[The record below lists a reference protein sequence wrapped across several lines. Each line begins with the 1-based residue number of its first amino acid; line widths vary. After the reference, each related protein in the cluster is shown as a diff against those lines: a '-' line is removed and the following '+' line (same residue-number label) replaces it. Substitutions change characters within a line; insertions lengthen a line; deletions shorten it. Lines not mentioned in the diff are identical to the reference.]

1 MKNDNELLAAMP
13 VRKAFFRLALP
24 AVAAQLINILYNL
37 VDKMFIGHIP
47 GVGKQALAGVGV
59 TAPVILAISA
69 FAALVSMGGAPK
81 ASIFMGKGDN
91 EQAEK
96 VMGSCAWMLIVLS
109 VVLTAFMLIFGKM
122 ILQLFGASDNTIL
135 YATDYMNI
143 YCVGTLFTQLTLGL
157 NAFIT
162 AQGKTLIS
170 MCNVAVGA
178 VTNIVLDAILING
191 FGMGVKGAALATVI
205 AQGVSTCFVIHYL
218 IKPTSQLKLRL
229 KNIRFERKLL
239 LPCIL
244 LGTSPAL
251 MQLTENMV
259 AISFNTSLQK
269 YGGDIAVASMSI
281 LTSIMQFVMLLLPGL
296 VQGAQ
301 PLLSYNLGAKNIS
314 RVKKTFRLLLI
325 CCLSGSFLIW
335 LVCMLIPQ
343 NVASIFTDDVPLITY
358 TGKSMRIYLA
368 MLLIYGIQVACQY
381 SFVALDQAK
390 KAIFLT
396 IWRKIILLIPLIFIL
411 PRILSGSAMEVFLAE
426 PIADTIIDHGVNIEK
441 FTPCR
446 EKDNQFAISS
456 QLISRKHIEK
466 SIEAFAK
473 YLNKYDGSAK
483 LYIMGDGDEK
493 ENLRKLAKDLGADKN
508 IIFTGK
514 LGHNE
519 LIEILKKSIA
529 MLVYTQSDLNMVSI
543 VESLSLATP
552 VITTSVPYCSSYIE
566 SENLGIVDDNWNEDD
581 LRRIAT
587 SDEYINNCMN
597 YRKYLP
603 TEYKAE
609 QFLKVKGLI

>member
-343 NVASIFTDDVPLITY
+343 NVASIFTDDVTLITY
-358 TGKSMRIYLA
+358 TGKSMRIYLE

-426 PIADTIIDHGVNIEK
+426 PIADTI
-441 FTPCR
+441 
-446 EKDNQFAISS
+446 AICTT
-456 QLISRKHIEK
+456 
-466 SIEAFAK
+466 APMF
-473 YLNKYDGSAK
+473 YY
-483 LYIMGDGDEK
+483 YY
-493 ENLRKLAKDLGADKN
+493 RKLK
-508 IIFTGK
+508 
-514 LGHNE
+514 
-519 LIEILKKSIA
+519 
-529 MLVYTQSDLNMVSI
+529 
-543 VESLSLATP
+543 
-552 VITTSVPYCSSYIE
+552 
-566 SENLGIVDDNWNEDD
+566 
-581 LRRIAT
+581 
-587 SDEYINNCMN
+587 
-597 YRKYLP
+597 
-603 TEYKAE
+603 
-609 QFLKVKGLI
+609 

>member
-358 TGKSMRIYLA
+358 TRKSMRIYLA

-426 PIADTIIDHGVNIEK
+426 PIADTI
-441 FTPCR
+441 
-446 EKDNQFAISS
+446 AICTT
-456 QLISRKHIEK
+456 
-466 SIEAFAK
+466 APMF
-473 YLNKYDGSAK
+473 YY
-483 LYIMGDGDEK
+483 YY
-493 ENLRKLAKDLGADKN
+493 RKLK
-508 IIFTGK
+508 
-514 LGHNE
+514 
-519 LIEILKKSIA
+519 
-529 MLVYTQSDLNMVSI
+529 
-543 VESLSLATP
+543 
-552 VITTSVPYCSSYIE
+552 
-566 SENLGIVDDNWNEDD
+566 
-581 LRRIAT
+581 
-587 SDEYINNCMN
+587 
-597 YRKYLP
+597 
-603 TEYKAE
+603 
-609 QFLKVKGLI
+609 

>member
-1 MKNDNELLAAMP
+1 MENDNELLAAMP
-13 VRKAFFRLALP
+13 VPKAFIKLALP

-47 GVGKQALAGVGV
+47 EVGKEALAGVGV

-96 VMGSCAWMLIVLS
+96 VMGSCTWMLIVLS

-122 ILQLFGASDNTIL
+122 ILQLFGASDDTIS

-143 YCVGTLFTQLTLGL
+143 YCLGTLFTQLTLGL

-191 FGMGVKGAALATVI
+191 FGMGVRGAALATVI

-218 IKPTSQLKLRL
+218 VTPKSQLKLRL
-229 KNIRFERKLL
+229 KNIRFERQLL
-239 LPCIL
+239 LPCIF

-269 YGGDIAVASMSI
+269 YGGDMAVASMSI

-325 CCLSGSFLIW
+325 CCVSGSFLIW
-335 LVCMLIPQ
+335 LVCMLIPG
-343 NVASIFTDDVPLITY
+343 NVASVFTGDMALITY
-358 TGKSMRIYLA
+358 TEKSMRIYLA
-368 MLLIYGIQVACQY
+368 MLLIYGVQVACQY

-396 IWRKIILLIPLIFIL
+396 IWRKIILLIP
-411 PRILSGSAMEVFLAE
+411 
-426 PIADTIIDHGVNIEK
+426 DTIAVCTTAPMFWN
-441 FTPCR
+441 
-446 EKDNQFAISS
+446 
-456 QLISRKHIEK
+456 
-466 SIEAFAK
+466 
-473 YLNKYDGSAK
+473 YY
-483 LYIMGDGDEK
+483 
-493 ENLRKLAKDLGADKN
+493 RKLK
-508 IIFTGK
+508 
-514 LGHNE
+514 
-519 LIEILKKSIA
+519 
-529 MLVYTQSDLNMVSI
+529 
-543 VESLSLATP
+543 
-552 VITTSVPYCSSYIE
+552 
-566 SENLGIVDDNWNEDD
+566 
-581 LRRIAT
+581 
-587 SDEYINNCMN
+587 
-597 YRKYLP
+597 
-603 TEYKAE
+603 
-609 QFLKVKGLI
+609 

>member
-96 VMGSCAWMLIVLS
+96 VMGSCAWMVIVLS

-162 AQGKTLIS
+162 AQGKNLIS

-358 TGKSMRIYLA
+358 TGKSMPIYLA

-426 PIADTIIDHGVNIEK
+426 PIADTI
-441 FTPCR
+441 
-446 EKDNQFAISS
+446 AICTT
-456 QLISRKHIEK
+456 
-466 SIEAFAK
+466 APMF
-473 YLNKYDGSAK
+473 YY
-483 LYIMGDGDEK
+483 YY
-493 ENLRKLAKDLGADKN
+493 RKLK
-508 IIFTGK
+508 
-514 LGHNE
+514 
-519 LIEILKKSIA
+519 
-529 MLVYTQSDLNMVSI
+529 
-543 VESLSLATP
+543 
-552 VITTSVPYCSSYIE
+552 
-566 SENLGIVDDNWNEDD
+566 
-581 LRRIAT
+581 
-587 SDEYINNCMN
+587 
-597 YRKYLP
+597 
-603 TEYKAE
+603 
-609 QFLKVKGLI
+609 

>member
-1 MKNDNELLAAMP
+1 MKNDNELLSAMP

-368 MLLIYGIQVACQY
+368 MLLIDGIQVACQY

-390 KAIFLT
+390 KVIFLT

-411 PRILSGSAMEVFLAE
+411 PRILSGSAMGVFLAE
-426 PIADTIIDHGVNIEK
+426 PIADTI
-441 FTPCR
+441 
-446 EKDNQFAISS
+446 AICTT
-456 QLISRKHIEK
+456 
-466 SIEAFAK
+466 APMF
-473 YLNKYDGSAK
+473 YY
-483 LYIMGDGDEK
+483 YY
-493 ENLRKLAKDLGADKN
+493 RKLK
-508 IIFTGK
+508 
-514 LGHNE
+514 
-519 LIEILKKSIA
+519 
-529 MLVYTQSDLNMVSI
+529 
-543 VESLSLATP
+543 
-552 VITTSVPYCSSYIE
+552 
-566 SENLGIVDDNWNEDD
+566 
-581 LRRIAT
+581 
-587 SDEYINNCMN
+587 
-597 YRKYLP
+597 
-603 TEYKAE
+603 
-609 QFLKVKGLI
+609 

>member
-1 MKNDNELLAAMP
+1 MENDNELLAAMP
-13 VRKAFFRLALP
+13 VPKAFIKLALP

-47 GVGKQALAGVGV
+47 EVGKEALAGVGV

-96 VMGSCAWMLIVLS
+96 VMGSCTWMLIVLS

-122 ILQLFGASDNTIL
+122 ILQLFGASDDTIS

-143 YCVGTLFTQLTLGL
+143 YCLGTLFTQLTLGL

-191 FGMGVKGAALATVI
+191 FGMGVRGAALATVI

-218 IKPTSQLKLRL
+218 VTPKSQLKLRL
-229 KNIRFERKLL
+229 KNIRFERQLL
-239 LPCIL
+239 LPCIF

-269 YGGDIAVASMSI
+269 YGGDMAVASMSI

-325 CCLSGSFLIW
+325 CCVSGSFLIW
-335 LVCMLIPQ
+335 LVCMLIPG
-343 NVASIFTDDVPLITY
+343 NVASVFTGDMALITY
-358 TGKSMRIYLA
+358 TEKSMRIYLA

-411 PRILSGSAMEVFLAE
+411 PQILSGSAMGVFLAE
-426 PIADTIIDHGVNIEK
+426 PIADTIAVCTTAPMFWN
-441 FTPCR
+441 
-446 EKDNQFAISS
+446 
-456 QLISRKHIEK
+456 
-466 SIEAFAK
+466 
-473 YLNKYDGSAK
+473 YY
-483 LYIMGDGDEK
+483 
-493 ENLRKLAKDLGADKN
+493 RKLK
-508 IIFTGK
+508 
-514 LGHNE
+514 
-519 LIEILKKSIA
+519 
-529 MLVYTQSDLNMVSI
+529 
-543 VESLSLATP
+543 
-552 VITTSVPYCSSYIE
+552 
-566 SENLGIVDDNWNEDD
+566 
-581 LRRIAT
+581 
-587 SDEYINNCMN
+587 
-597 YRKYLP
+597 
-603 TEYKAE
+603 
-609 QFLKVKGLI
+609 